1 MQTRNRRTVAAA
13 TTLLVIG
20 LLAPVAT
27 ATSAAAATTDDLLI
41 SEYVEGSSYNKAIE
55 IYNGTDASIDL
66 SAYALAQ
73 YSNGSTTPTFSIPLS
88 GTLPA
93 GEVHVLAHSSS
104 DAAIL
109 AVADQTSGAGLF
121 NGDDA
126 LVLTRGN
133 TVVDSLG
140 QVGTDPGTE
149 WGIGLVSTA
158 DNTLRRLPT
167 VCTGD
172 TNTADAFDPAAE
184 WEGFATDTFDGLGT
198 HTVTECTPGG
208 GGGTDPGPEPEPQLV
223 PIGAVQ
229 GDGDTTPLDRQPV
242 TVEAVVTGDFQTGG
256 FDGFFVQDAGDDDPA
271 TSDGI
276 FVYAP
281 GAVDVAVGDV
291 VRVTGTAGEYYG
303 STQLSGE
310 VEIEVLGTADVPE
323 PLELSV
329 PIGDEER
336 YEGMLVTFPQE
347 LTILEYY
354 NFGRYGEIA
363 LGTERQY
370 QPTAVHEPG
379 SPEAAA
385 LAAANAENRI
395 TLDDGRSV
403 QNPDPARHPNGEEF
417 TLDNLFRGGDVL
429 TDVTGILDY
438 RYNLWRIQPTQPAGY
453 EARNPRPDV
462 PEVGGTLQIASYNV
476 LNYFTTLGS
485 RGADTAEELERQ
497 QAKIVA
503 ALAEMDADVYGLV
516 EIENNGTAVLDL
528 VDALNEHIGTDGYYA
543 AVETGVLGDDEITNA
558 LIYQPATVTP
568 VGEFAALDYADGR
581 NRPTLL
587 QTFQENA
594 TGALVDVAV
603 NHLKSKGSACEEAP
617 DTGDGQGNCAGVRTA
632 AAQQMVDW
640 IAGDPTGSGSPND
653 LVIGDLNAYDHEDA
667 VDVFIDAGYTDL
679 VKAFGGEYAYSYV
692 FDGQLGYLDHALA
705 SAALTEQVTGAAAW
719 HVNADEVSLID
730 YDMTYKKDAQDALW
744 APDPYRSSDHDPI
757 LVGVG
762 LHVPDTTAPELAV
775 SVSPERI
782 WPPNNTLV
790 PVSVSVEASDDS
802 GEVTVELTDV
812 TATSPKASWTSPKA
826 SWVVVDDTEVLV
838 RAVKGT
844 RYTLTYTAT
853 DAAGNATVESV
864 TVAVGTNQG
873 WDRKGFTPG
882 R

>member
-13 TTLLVIG
+13 TTLLVTG

-55 IYNGTDASIDL
+55 IYNGTDAPIDL

-104 DAAIL
+104 APAIL

-121 NGDDA
+121 NGNDA
-126 LVLTRGN
+126 LVLTRGDA
-133 TVVDSLG
+133 VVDSLG

-149 WGIGLVSTA
+149 WGTGLVSTA

-167 VCTGD
+167 VCVGD
-172 TNTADAFDPAAE
+172 TNTTDAFDPAAE
-184 WEGFATDTFDGLGT
+184 WAGFARDTFDGLGT
-198 HTVTECTPGG
+198 HTVECTPGG
-208 GGGTDPGPEPEPQLV
+208 GGGTNPGPEPEPQLV
-223 PIGAVQ
+223 PVGTVQ
-229 GDGDTTPLDRQPV
+229 GDGDTTPLNGQRV

-256 FDGFFVQDAGDDDPA
+256 FNGFFVQDAGDDDPA
-271 TSDGI
+271 TSDGV

-281 GAVDVAVGDV
+281 GAEDVAEGDV
-291 VRVTGTAGEYYG
+291 VRVTGTAGEYHG
-303 STQLSGE
+303 STQLNE

-323 PLELSV
+323 PVELSV

-336 YEGMLVTFPQE
+336 YEGMLVTFPQQ

-429 TDVTGILDY
+429 TDVTGVLDY
-438 RYNLWRIQPTQPAGY
+438 RYNLWRIQPTQRAGY
-453 EARNPRPDV
+453 EARNPRPAV
-462 PEVGGTLQIASYNV
+462 PDVGGTLQIASYNV

-528 VDALNEHIGTDGYYA
+528 VDALNAHIGTDGYYA
-543 AVETGVLGDDEITNA
+543 AVETGVLGGDEITNA
-558 LIYQPATVTP
+558 LIYRPATVTP

-594 TGALVDVAV
+594 TGGLVDVAV

-667 VDVFIDAGYTDL
+667 VDVFVDAGYTDL
-679 VKAFGGEYAYSYV
+679 VKEFGGEYAYSYV

-705 SAALTEQVTGAAAW
+705 SAALAEQVTGAAAW

-762 LHVPDTTAPELAV
+762 LEVPDTTAPELAV
-775 SVSPERI
+775 SVRPERI

-790 PVSVSVEASDDS
+790 PVSVSVETSDDS

-812 TATSPKASWTSPKA
+812 TATSPKASWASPKA
-826 SWVVVDDTEVLV
+826 SWVVVDDAEVLV
-838 RAVKGT
+838 RAVKGA

-853 DAAGNATVESV
+853 DAAGNTTVEPV
-864 TVAVGTNQG
+864 TVVVGTNQG